1 MELKNIL
8 NRISEL
14 MSIFVTQIKSEN
26 AMGMTD
32 INRVSEDVLIP
43 LFSEIYGHKDLRNLN
58 VSEGPNF
65 PAIDLGDK
73 ESRIA
78 YQITSESSSE
88 KINDT
93 LRTFVKYGQ
102 YKEYNRLIIYILTEK
117 QKLYQGQRFGE
128 IVQDKFT
135 FNKETDILDY
145 RDLLKK
151 ISGFSLEQS
160 RKVEKI
166 LAEHFGDGEYICPLD
181 WLEKVNNLWG
191 KASAPI
197 RINRAKLRNDLQ
209 DFVLRGN
216 GVVVGR
222 PGVGKTYLVNE
233 LRHNLKSAGIPHLLL
248 PIDQLGDGTPDA
260 LQQVL
265 SYKDDLIDKLKP
277 VPVSDKKA
285 ILLFD
290 AFDAARDEQTRNRFL
305 NLIQRAIY
313 ELNELWNVVVTV
325 RTYDAMK
332 SQALLDL
339 FGNSDDTNYNE
350 GILCRHFKIPSLNEL
365 ELQQA
370 IDQIPLLESV
380 YQSGSE
386 DFRRLL
392 AIPFNLWLLEKVLKT
407 SPDDCDFSHIHSEV
421 QLLGLF
427 WRRRIESAGDEDH
440 RVFVL
445 KKVAGRMIQE
455 HSLTVRQEDIYEN
468 LDLDKAATQ
477 KAWNEL
483 LSDEILARV
492 SSTGQRI
499 AFSHDILFD
508 YAISVLL
515 IDDEPHKLEKFV
527 LEDSSRPI
535 FLRPSLIYFFT
546 RLWYDVPESFW
557 IAFWHIFQ
565 CNQSARLRLAR
576 LIPTSVI
583 ANEARYIPQLTPL
596 LDKLRNREETAN
608 EAMTRL
614 LQFLR
619 TQEIKCDAL
628 SFWSNFFDRVSA
640 HLHRDFAWEMV
651 TLTSAILER
660 PTNSENATIINA
672 CGRVGRRLLAWV
684 WQEKETSDDDWYN
697 RFGIY
702 WAVPLVAKTYGT
714 NTEESR
720 TLLEKV
726 LALKRED
733 HSSMDSLTRM
743 AEEVD
748 KIWVHDPKFVAQI
761 YRAGI
766 ISSRHQDYSMCHY
779 RLVEH
784 FPNFLRA
791 APLPASRAAIQSLNI
806 FIIDTHILRYRQDG
820 AMPDDLKETF
830 EFRGEFARFVQDN
843 SHEWAERQL
852 FAEPIKV
859 ADALF
864 DFIAEL
870 ARLNDSRLDS
880 LLDVFRDHVEVA
892 FFWKRLLKTASQ
904 FPDVIAP
911 RLFEL
916 CLAIPILM
924 GRDVFYELCNFLKAA
939 SLYFTQPQRRQIESS
954 ILKLPADRRT
964 QLLAQ
969 IPLNLILTDAAREI
983 REEVGQTN
991 SVPENQPPFG
1001 YISSSGHYFEE
1012 EQYQRQ
1018 GTATSAPENQE
1029 LQRFFEP
1036 LKKFSSDWLNGE
1048 PTEKAAELILPTL
1061 EQGYATIKA
1070 HTEADKHVINRL
1082 WYKLADC
1089 TAILAR
1095 AANDPQSH
1103 LFTVCRRVLLDGAT
1117 HELPE
1122 PNPELDAHYNSSS
1135 YSPSPRHAAAEGLLM
1150 LTVRHPDAEM
1160 LDAIEE
1166 LARDRVPSVRM
1177 VTAMRLSM
1185 VYTKMP
1191 DKFWHIVEDRAMRE
1205 PNHIVREHIC
1215 KMLGRVVGRGKN
1227 EQDRTI
1233 RVMDRMLK
1241 RTLAQKEKSERPDS
1255 FVNLLMWLAFCRE
1268 SSWALETIEI
1278 VFFRAPIQF
1287 GHSLNHAV
1295 FWVMREFV
1303 VLKKFETEEE
1313 SETVKRAIV
1322 WLKRVVDVASEAIE
1336 KLCATSNE
1344 NRTVEAKK
1352 KLHDICKVID
1362 EVVMRLYY
1370 AAAYERGQTEE
1381 ISNELRC
1388 RFYDQAKPIME
1399 KVITLSH
1406 DRENGITFAKTA
1418 GYFIQTL
1425 TSFLSCNPKEVLHFA
1440 VRIARSSES
1449 SGYNFDSIAV
1459 KNYVNFVEIVLADY
1473 RSEVRDGQGLED
1485 LLNILDI
1492 FVRAGWSNALRLVWR
1507 LDEIF
1512 R

>member
-1 MELKNIL
+1 MNLKKSQD
-8 NRISEL
+8 RINEL
-14 MSIFVTQIKSEN
+14 MSRFRAEIQAAG
-26 AMGMTD
+26 AMHQTY
-32 INRVSEDVLIP
+32 INRVSENVLVP
-43 LFSEIYGHKDLRNLN
+43 LLSEIFGHTELKNLN
-58 VSEGPNF
+58 VESSNF
-65 PAIDLGDK
+65 PAIDLGDEK
-73 ESRIA
+73 TGTA
-78 YQITSESSSE
+78 YQITSTANSK
-88 KINDT
+88 KIKDT
-93 LRTFVKYGQ
+93 LIKFVNHKLYEKYGH
-102 YKEYNRLIIYILTEK
+102 LIIYILKEK
-117 QKLYQGQRFGE
+117 QKRYQGRGFDE
-128 IVQDKFT
+128 IKQGKFS
-135 FNKETDILDY
+135 FDPKIDILDY
-145 RDLLKK
+145 RDLLRE

-166 LAEHFGDGEYICPLD
+166 LEEHFGEGEYICPLD
-181 WLEKVNNLWG
+181 WLERVNNLWVTV
-191 KASAPI
+191 SATVS
-197 RINRAKLRNDLQ
+197 INREKLRNDLQ
-209 DFVLRGN
+209 DFILGGN
-216 GVVVGR
+216 GVVIGS
-222 PGVGKTYLVNE
+222 PGIGKTYL
-233 LRHNLKSAGIPHLLL
+233 LKKICQSLKSDGIRHLLL
-248 PIDQLGDGTPDA
+248 PIDQLGNGTDET
-260 LQQVL
+260 LRQEL
-265 SYKDDLIDKLKP
+265 SYEGDLFEKLKS
-277 VPVSDKKA
+277 VPVLDKKA

-290 AFDAARDEQTRNRFL
+290 AFDSTRNEQTRKRFL
-305 NLIQRAIY
+305 NLIRRAIY

-455 HSLTVRQEDIYEN
+455 RSLTVRQEDIYEN

-515 IDDEPHKLEKFV
+515 IDDEPQKLEKFV

-565 CNQSARLRLAR
+565 CNQSAHLRLAR

-892 FFWKRLLKTASQ
+892 FFWKRLLKIASQ

-1001 YISSSGHYFEE
+1001 YISSSGHYSEE

-1185 VYTKMP
+1185 VYTKIP

-1287 GHSLNHAV
+1287 GNSLHHAI

-1303 VLKKFETEEE
+1303 VLERLKTDDE
-1313 SETVKRAIV
+1313 SKTVQRAIA
-1322 WLKRVVDVASEAIE
+1322 WLTRVVDIASDTIE
-1336 KLCATSNE
+1336 ELRDTSNGD
-1344 NRTVEAKK
+1344 RTAQTEI
-1352 KLHDICKVID
+1352 KLRDISKVID
-1362 EVVMRLYY
+1362 EVIMRLFF
-1370 AAAYERGQTEE
+1370 AAAYKRNQSEE
-1381 ISNELRC
+1381 IPNELRC
-1388 RFYDQAKPIME
+1388 RFYDQVKPVME
-1399 KVITLSH
+1399 KIVALSQ
-1406 DRENGITFAKTA
+1406 DRESGVTFAKTA

-1425 TSFLSCNPKEVLHFA
+1425 TSFLSCNPKEVLHLA
-1440 VRIARSSES
+1440 EGVARSSIQ
-1449 SGYNFDSIAV
+1449 SGYIFDFLAV
-1459 KNYVNFVEIVLADY
+1459 KDVVTFVEIILANH
-1473 RSEVRDGQGLED
+1473 RSEVRDGEGLED
-1485 LLNILDI
+1485 LMKLLDI
-1492 FVRAGWSNALRLVWR
+1492 FAEAGWSDALRLVWR